1 MKTILRTKRQNNRL
15 FRLLNALYL
24 TEEERG
30 VLVGSFTDGRTS
42 SSAEMTIVE
51 CEALINYLQTQF
63 DGSIKKMRAKAINIA
78 LDIGLIKKEQINT
91 ISSVTGCTL
100 NISYKIVD
108 WEPLNK
114 WTGRNWKQPFY
125 KLDYDQLRKCITA
138 LENWR
143 DGKTDKMIKSL

>member
-1 MKTILRTKRQNNRL
+1 MGTLLRTKRQNKRL
-15 FRLLNALYL
+15 FGLLNALYL

-30 VLVGSFTDGRTS
+30 VLVGSFTDGRTC

-51 CEALINYLQTQF
+51 CEALIDHLQRQF
-63 DGSIKKMRAKAINIA
+63 DGSTKKMRAKAINIA
-78 LDIGLIKKEQINT
+78 LDIGLIKKERINT
-91 ISSVTGCTL
+91 VSVTGSIL
-100 NISYKIVD
+100 NTSDKIVD

-143 DGKTDKMIKSL
+143 DGKTDKMIKTL